1 MAKKGEKKFEKDALV
16 AGTILVGDDKK
27 PVRLEDNFEIEIR
40 KRDKKYFLGNAHSHN
55 YYEMYYLVSGEIKYF
70 IGDSIYIVKKG
81 DVVLIPPHVIHK
93 TVPGE
98 DYEHTRILMTI
109 MPDYLEEFLK
119 YDPNLFDFFG
129 SYIIPSTHR
138 TTGRIEN
145 ILQSLITEYVE
156 GYDKIMV
163 KSLLGELFTIL
174 KRNADETTKLKEDM
188 QVKRDSC
195 SNRIL
200 GVVRYINKKYQTDI
214 GLENLAQRFFM
225 SPTYLSRT
233 FKRIMG
239 TTYSDYIRSVR
250 INYSIHLLLNT
261 DANIT
266 EIAALAGFNSS
277 NHFCKTFKDCMGISP
292 LKYRQGLKVEN
303 KLFKNPEIKKQSKSS
318 EKKVNKDVWNGY
330 WPQFLYLI

>member
-1 MAKKGEKKFEKDALV
+1 MSKKGEFKTEKENIISSK
-16 AGTILVGDDKK
+16 ILIGDDKK
-27 PVRLEDNFEIEIR
+27 QIRLEDNFEIEIR
-40 KRDKKYFLGNAHSHN
+40 RRDKKYFLGNAHSHN
-55 YYEMYYLVSGEIKYF
+55 FYEMYYLVSGEIKYF
-70 IGDSIYIVKKG
+70 IGDSIYLVKKG

-93 TVPGE
+93 TVPGD
-98 DYEHTRILMTI
+98 DYDHTRILMSI

-119 YDPNLFDFFG
+119 YDPNLFDFFN
-129 SYIIPSTHR
+129 SFIIPSTHR

-145 ILQSLITEYVE
+145 ILQTLIAEYVE

-174 KRNADETTKLKEDM
+174 KRNADIDTKLKEDM
-188 QVKRDSC
+188 QVHRDSC

-214 GLENLAQRFFM
+214 SLEDLAQEFFM

-250 INYSIHLLLNT
+250 INHSIHLLLNT
-261 DANIT
+261 DDNIT
-266 EIAALAGFNSS
+266 EVATLAGFNSS

-292 LKYRQGLKVEN
+292 LKYRQSLKIED
-303 KLFKNPEIKKQSKSS
+303 KELKKHKEKRERKQ
-318 EKKVNKDVWNGY
+318 EKKRKNSKTD
-330 WPQFLYLI
+330 

>member
-1 MAKKGEKKFEKDALV
+1 MSKKSENKLEKDALV
-16 AGTILVGDDKK
+16 TSKIIVGDEKK
-27 PVRLEDNFEIEIR
+27 LVRLEEDFEIEIR
-40 KRDKKYFLGNAHSHN
+40 KREKKYFLGNAHSHN
-55 YYEMYYLVSGEIKYF
+55 YYELYYLVSGEIKYF
-70 IGDSIYIVKKG
+70 IGDSIYIIKKG

-98 DYEHTRILMTI
+98 EYEHTRILITI
-109 MPDYLEEFLK
+109 MPSHLEEFLK
-119 YDPNLFDFFG
+119 YGPNLFDFFD
-129 SYIIPSTHR
+129 SYIIPATHR

-174 KRNADETTKLKEDM
+174 KRNADSKTKLKENM
-188 QVKRDSC
+188 QVNRDSC

-200 GVVRYINKKYQTDI
+200 GIVRYINKKYQSDI
-214 GLENLAQRFFM
+214 GLEELAQKFFM

-266 EIAALAGFNSS
+266 EIASLAGFNSS

-292 LKYRQGLKVEN
+292 LKYRQGLKTETN
-303 KLFKNPEIKKQSKSS
+303 SAKQKIKK
-318 EKKVNKDVWNGY
+318 
-330 WPQFLYLI
+330 

>member
-1 MAKKGEKKFEKDALV
+1 MGKKSEIKLEKDALI
-16 AGTILVGDDKK
+16 TNKILVGDDKK
-27 PVRLEDNFEIEIR
+27 TVRLEDDFEIEIR

-70 IGDSIYIVKKG
+70 IGDSIYIIKKG
-81 DVVLIPPHVIHK
+81 DVVLIPPHIIHK

-98 DYEHTRILMTI
+98 DYEHTRILVTI
-109 MPDYLEEFLK
+109 MPSYLEEFLK
-119 YDPNLFDFFG
+119 YDPNLFDFFN

-145 ILQSLITEYVE
+145 ILQTLITEYVE

-174 KRNADETTKLKEDM
+174 KRNADAKTKLKEDM
-188 QVKRDSC
+188 QVNRDSC

-214 GLENLAQRFFM
+214 GLEELSQKFFM

-266 EIAALAGFNSS
+266 EIASLAGFNSS

-292 LKYRQGLKVEN
+292 LKYRQGLKTEGATQ
-303 KLFKNPEIKKQSKSS
+303 KKPRIKKQSKIDD
-318 EKKVNKDVWNGY
+318 KKVN
-330 WPQFLYLI
+330 